1 MCISSNPA
9 AGWWCCGM
17 ACRPIAADLCWT
29 GSQANAR
36 GCPSNACL
44 ATRRSSIRPSK
55 SLATSNPASSP
66 TCVAIPSLRSRQA
79 PKTAWIA
86 SAATHDSASRSF
98 VTPASAYDQ
107 TPPAITRTSLIV
119 PPNAETAACIEA
131 GRRDGPSAVRHRRL
145 VGGSEGNDVAVV
157 TSAATGEPL
166 VFLDEG
172 EDDRVQHLRTLFQFR
187 MLPAQTG
194 KFLIGVATRS
204 RAWLRA
210 GDQWRQALFDLLSE
224 LVAQVDGAVSGCL
237 ADASERRD
245 VLPGELGVG
254 WRDGAVEK

>member
-107 TPPAITRTSLIV
+107 TPPAITRTSLEQVQRFSPATFRGVFERLRQVVLDFAIHRYTYV
-119 PPNAETAACIEA
+119 QYGAEITDVWQEYRA
-131 GRRDGPSAVRHRRL
+131 L
-145 VGGSEGNDVAVV
+145 V
-157 TSAATGEPL
+157 
-166 VFLDEG
+166 
-172 EDDRVQHLRTLFQFR
+172 
-187 MLPAQTG
+187 
-194 KFLIGVATRS
+194 
-204 RAWLRA
+204 
-210 GDQWRQALFDLLSE
+210 
-224 LVAQVDGAVSGCL
+224 
-237 ADASERRD
+237 
-245 VLPGELGVG
+245 
-254 WRDGAVEK
+254 